1 MQFSKMHGLGNDYI
15 VIDGFKHKVA
25 DPADLARKTCD
36 RRFGIGADGLLLILP
51 SKKGDARMRMINPD
65 GSEAEMCGN
74 GIRCVG
80 KFAFDHGLTKKKKIT
95 VETIPG
101 LKTLDLTVQGG
112 RVTQVTVDMGPALPV
127 PKNFY
132 AGADGK
138 MQIVPAEIK
147 AVDREFEGNVL
158 SVGNPHFVV
167 FIDDVDAFPIE
178 KYGPAC
184 ERHPDFPSR
193 INTEFV
199 QWAGP
204 RRLKQRTWERGANE
218 TFACG
223 TGATAVAA
231 SLFLTGQAKGS
242 LTIDLRG
249 GTLTLEKKGNNML
262 MTGPAVEVCAGTLD
276 PELIGAPQGRKTL
289 VTKGS

>member
-1 MQFSKMHGLGNDYI
+1 MDFAKLHGLGNDYVFVNAI
-15 VIDGFKHKVA
+15 KNKVA
-25 DPADLARKTCD
+25 DPAALALKVCD
-36 RRFGIGADGLLLILP
+36 RRFGIGSDGLILVLP
-51 SKKGDARMRMINPD
+51 SKRDDFRMRMFNPD

-74 GIRCVG
+74 GIRCFG
-80 KFAFDHGLTKKKKIT
+80 KYVYDHGLTKKRVIT

-101 LKTLDLTVQGG
+101 VKGLDMAVKNGK
-112 RVTQVTVDMGPALPV
+112 VDQVAVDMGPALNV
-127 PKNFY
+127 PKSFY
-132 AGADGK
+132 VGADGSK
-138 MQIVPAEIK
+138 QIVPAKIM
-147 AVDREFEGNVL
+147 AADRVFEGAVL

-167 FIDDVDAFPIE
+167 FVDDVDGFPIE

-199 QWAGP
+199 KWIGERHLQ
-204 RRLKQRTWERGANE
+204 QRTWERGANE

-231 SLFLTGQAKGS
+231 SLFLTGKAKGT

-249 GTLTLEKKGNNML
+249 GRLLLEQRGDHFV
-262 MTGPAVEVCAGTLD
+262 MTGPAVEVCTGTLNK
-276 PELIGAPQGRKTL
+276 EWLGSGKTKAKAK
-289 VTKGS
+289 VAV

>member
-15 VIDGFKHKVA
+15 VVDGFKNKVA
-25 DPADLARKTCD
+25 DPAGLSRRVCD
-36 RRFGIGADGLLLILP
+36 RRFGIGADGLLLVLP
-51 SKKGDARMRMINPD
+51 SKTCDLRMRMLNPD

-80 KFAFDHGLTKKKKIT
+80 KFAFDHGITKKKKIT

-101 LKTLDLTVQGG
+101 VKTLDLLVKAG

-127 PKNFY
+127 PKTFY
-132 AGADGK
+132 VGADGK
-138 MQIVPAEIK
+138 QLLVPAKIQ
-147 AVDREFEGNVL
+147 AADRPFEGTVV
-158 SVGNPHFVV
+158 SVGNPHFVN
-167 FIDDVDAFPIE
+167 FIEDVDGFPIE
-178 KYGPAC
+178 KYGPLC
-184 ERHPDFPSR
+184 EKHPDFPSR

-199 QWAGP
+199 QWTGP
-204 RRLKQRTWERGANE
+204 KRLKQRTWERGANE

-231 SLFLTGQAKGS
+231 SLFLTGKAKGT

-249 GTLTLEKKGNNML
+249 GTLLLEQKGDRFF
-262 MTGPAVEVCAGTLD
+262 MTGPAVEVCQGTLD
-276 PELIGAPQGRKTL
+276 KELLGSSKSVRKT
-289 VTKGS
+289 VKTV